1 MLCGAVSVTW
11 LQVKFYIHLQC
22 LQTIAGRKIC
32 QNNFQDAVFFVVI
45 FWIQATGLIAYCLGP
60 KEHGGEDWGV
70 YGLCTI
76 CNVTSI
82 NRPGSTYFSFA
93 VNA

>member
-1 MLCGAVSVTW
+1 MELCLLLGYK
-11 LQVKFYIHLQC
+11 LKCYIHLQY

-32 QNNFQDAVFFVVI
+32 LNNFQDDVFFVVI

-60 KEHGGEDWGV
+60 KEHGGEEYSMD
-70 YGLCTI
+70 YAL